1 MGQRHLRQFL
11 GMTNHLHKFISN
23 FSEKTAPLR
32 ELLRNDAH
40 WSWEPA
46 QQQAFDTLKAD
57 ISQPP
62 VLRYFDPSKPVTLSV
77 DASKSGLGAVCLQ
90 DGFPVAYASR
100 AITEAEIRYAQIEKE
115 LLSAT
120 SACRKFLDF
129 IYGRQVTIKT
139 DHKPITAIVNKP
151 LHLAPVHLQRML
163 LHLQKYRFWHSVVPA
178 LQQCST
184 PPAERSSSHSPG
196 SRPSLVLCKHRHV
209 QLEWTAVPDTHW
221 LLLWLVW
228 DEHSQWLIF

>member
-11 GMTNHLHKFISN
+11 GMTNQLHKFISN

-62 VLRYFDPSKPVTLSV
+62 VLRYFDPSKPVTLSAN
-77 DASKSGLGAVCLQ
+77 ASKSGLSAVCLQ

-100 AITEAEIRYAQIEKE
+100 AITEAEIRKSRRNCFLPHLHGENSMI
-115 LLSAT
+115 LSAVGKLLT
-120 SACRKFLDF
+120 R
-129 IYGRQVTIKT
+129 
-139 DHKPITAIVNKP
+139 PITS
-151 LHLAPVHLQRML
+151 LSQ
-163 LHLQKYRFWHSVVPA
+163 HS
-178 LQQCST
+178 
-184 PPAERSSSHSPG
+184 
-196 SRPSLVLCKHRHV
+196 
-209 QLEWTAVPDTHW
+209 
-221 LLLWLVW
+221 
-228 DEHSQWLIF
+228 